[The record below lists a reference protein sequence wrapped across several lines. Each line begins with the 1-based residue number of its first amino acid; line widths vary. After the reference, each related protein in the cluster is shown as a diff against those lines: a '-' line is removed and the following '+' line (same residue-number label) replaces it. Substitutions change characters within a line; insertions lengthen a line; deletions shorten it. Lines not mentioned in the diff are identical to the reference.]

1 MRTVLTVMFL
11 VIVSAAILPKA
22 VLAQKITCSC
32 ENVPRSTCQA
42 SVSCSSG
49 CSAICGSGDKCYVSC
64 RTQLLGPN
72 LTLDFAQKD
81 GKSIVEELS
90 RETHMRITFEPY
102 PRNRGERYDYHL
114 KDSDIWKLLVFLDKV
129 GNVTVNGM
137 PFEKLRELQ
146 KQIRLGQA
154 VAFRFRTMPAQEV
167 AESLA
172 FVSNTKISIVSGDP
186 TTPISVVTRKTSFS
200 NILKDIKRDT
210 GIQME
215 AIPNSN

>member
-1 MRTVLTVMFL
+1 MFL
-11 VIVSAAILPKA
+11 VIVTAVVLPKA

-32 ENVPRSTCQA
+32 ENVARSTCQG

-64 RTQLLGPN
+64 RTQLVGPN

-90 RETHMRITFEPY
+90 RETHMQINFEPY

-114 KDSDIWKLLVFLDKV
+114 KNSDIWKLLVFLDKV
-129 GNVTVNGM
+129 GTVTVNGR

-146 KQIRLGQA
+146 KQIRMGQA
-154 VAFRFRTMPAQEV
+154 VAVRFRTMPAQEV
-167 AESLA
+167 AERLSLLSDMK
-172 FVSNTKISIVSGDP
+172 VSIVSGDP
-186 TTPISVVTRKTSFS
+186 TMPITVATRKTSLS
-200 NILKDIKRDT
+200 NILKDIQRDT

-215 AIPNSN
+215 ATSKSDH